1 MKSDKASA
9 FQAAMAASSTTASMR
24 EEREPS
30 KTTAFE
36 QTRPSIFCKKEHEKI
51 E

>member
-9 FQAAMAASSTTASMR
+9 FQAAMAVSSTTASMR
-24 EEREPS
+24 EERKPS

-36 QTRPSIFCKKEHEKI
+36 HTRPSIFCKKKHKNI